1 MYKQARDIL
10 KKSVADF
17 LRADAPSH
25 GAALAFYVVTSFVP
39 VLAIASAIAG
49 IVFGEEAAQG
59 AIVRELR
66 SLLGQ
71 SGAEF
76 LQNAIRSAA
85 SQQALTT
92 GASVLGIAA
101 LVLTSSGVFVELRSG
116 LNAIW
121 HEEPLEET
129 LSRFLWTRVA
139 SMGLVVALGLLL
151 LISLVIDAA
160 VTGFG
165 ALLVFY
171 LPFGPV
177 ALAVVNSAISFTL
190 VSLLF
195 ATIFRILIVTT
206 LTLRNVIAGALTTA
220 LLFEIG
226 KVAIGMYLGGTGVG
240 STFGAAGALIGLLF
254 WVYYSAQIVFFGAAL
269 TKAYMLNA
277 RRSEAE
283 KPGAA

>member
-1 MYKQARDIL
+1 MYKQCRDIL

-17 LRADAPSH
+17 LRADAASH

-39 VLAIASAIAG
+39 VLAIATAIAG
-49 IVFGEEAAQG
+49 LAFGEDAARG
-59 AIVRELR
+59 AIVGELR

-71 SGAEF
+71 EGAEF
-76 LQNAIRSAA
+76 LQNAIRSA
-85 SQQALTT
+85 SERSSRT
-92 GASVLGIAA
+92 GASILGIVA

-121 HEEPLEET
+121 HEQPLEET

-139 SMGLVVALGLLL
+139 SIGLVVALGLLL

-160 VTGFG
+160 LTAFG
-165 ALLVFY
+165 AVLVFY
-171 LPFGPV
+171 LPFGPGM
-177 ALAVVNSAISFTL
+177 LAVLNLVISFAL

-195 ATIFRILIVTT
+195 ATIFRMLIATK
-206 LTLRNVIAGALTTA
+206 LTLRNVIVGALVTA
-220 LLFEIG
+220 VLFEIG
-226 KVAIGMYLGGTGVG
+226 KVAIGTYLGGTGVA

-269 TKAYMLNA
+269 TKAYMLNT
-277 RRSEAE
+277 RRSAE
-283 KPGAA
+283 HSR

>member
-1 MYKQARDIL
+1 MYRQARDIV
-10 KKSVADF
+10 KKSVMDF
-17 LRADAPSH
+17 IRADAASR

-39 VLAIASAIAG
+39 VLAIATAIAG
-49 IVFGEEAAQG
+49 LAFGEEAAQG

-71 SGAEF
+71 DGAEF
-76 LQNAIRSAA
+76 LQNAIRSA
-85 SQQALTT
+85 SERSSRT
-92 GASVLGIAA
+92 GASILGVLA

-121 HEEPLEET
+121 HEQPLEET
-129 LSRFLWTRVA
+129 FSRFLWTRVA
-139 SMGLVVALGLLL
+139 SIGLVVALGLLL

-160 VTGFG
+160 LAAFG
-165 ALLVFY
+165 TVLVFY

-177 ALAVVNSAISFTL
+177 ALGILNFVISFAL

-195 ATIFRILIVTT
+195 ATIFRILIATQ
-206 LTLRNVIAGALTTA
+206 LTLKNVIVGALITA

-226 KVAIGMYLGGTGVG
+226 KIAIGSYLGGTGVA

-277 RRSEAE
+277 RRAEAA
-283 KPGAA
+283 G

>member
-1 MYKQARDIL
+1 MYKQCRDIL

-17 LRADAPSH
+17 LRADAASH

-39 VLAIASAIAG
+39 VLAIATAIAG
-49 IVFGEEAAQG
+49 LAFGEDAARG
-59 AIVRELR
+59 AIVGELR

-71 SGAEF
+71 EGAEF
-76 LQNAIRSAA
+76 LQNAIRSA
-85 SQQALTT
+85 SERSSRT
-92 GASVLGIAA
+92 GASILGIVA

-121 HEEPLEET
+121 HEQPLEET

-139 SMGLVVALGLLL
+139 SIGLVVAMGLLL
-151 LISLVIDAA
+151 LISLVVDAA
-160 VTGFG
+160 LTAFG
-165 ALLVFY
+165 AVLVFY
-171 LPFGPV
+171 LPFGPGM
-177 ALAVVNSAISFTL
+177 LAVLNLVISFAL

-195 ATIFRILIVTT
+195 ATIFRILIVTK
-206 LTLRNVIAGALTTA
+206 LTLRNVMVGALVTA
-220 LLFEIG
+220 VLFEIG
-226 KVAIGMYLGGTGVG
+226 KVAIGTYLGGTGVA

-277 RRSEAE
+277 RRSAE
-283 KPGAA
+283 HSR